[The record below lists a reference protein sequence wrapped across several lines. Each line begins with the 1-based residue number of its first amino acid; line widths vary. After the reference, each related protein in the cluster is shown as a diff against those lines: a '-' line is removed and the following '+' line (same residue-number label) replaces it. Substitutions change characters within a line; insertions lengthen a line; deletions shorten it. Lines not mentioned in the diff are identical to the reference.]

1 MGIYWTTTLYHGR
14 LLSPAAFTRLSNKR
28 MPAQGSKSYITK
40 VCPDRWIVHAPKMR
54 LVLGKMDPIIDHHEK
69 EAGSVQGSE
78 VDRIFARHPELSAE
92 WNSSEAADLQELKK
106 LVVLAASDETAE
118 PGTHICE
125 VQWSTLQPDIDDS
138 CLTYNLRVT

>member
-28 MPAQGSKSYITK
+28 MPARESKSYITK
-40 VCPDRWIVHAPKMR
+40 VCPDRWIVHAPKRR
-54 LVLGKMDPIIDHHEK
+54 LVLGTMDPIIDHHEK
-69 EAGSVQGSE
+69 EAGSVQRSE
-78 VDRIFARHPELSAE
+78 VDRIFARHPEMSAE

-118 PGTHICE
+118 PGTYICE
-125 VQWSTLQPDIDDS
+125 VRWSTLQPDIDDS